1 MAQTYKIVKKKNL
14 GKDAASVPSKHYA
27 IPKYNGYTDEDSL
40 YELIAARSTV
50 SSADVKVVLDSLNFV
65 LDRELRAGYI
75 IQMGEFGNF
84 RLSLSSSGAAAP
96 DEFKPS
102 MLRKAKVIFTPGKN
116 LKKTIRTT
124 KFAAYVPDS
133 SDKATSGNGSGGG
146 EEERPDEV

>member
-14 GKDAASVPSKHYA
+14 GKDATSVPQKHYA
-27 IPKYNGYTDEDSL
+27 IPKYNGYTEVESL

-65 LDRELRAGYI
+65 LDRELRSGYI
-75 IQMGEFGNF
+75 VQMGEFGNF
-84 RLSLSSSGAAAP
+84 RLSLSSAGAVTQE
-96 DEFKPS
+96 DFKTS

-116 LKKTIRTT
+116 LKKTVKTT

-133 SDKATSGNGSGGG
+133 SDVTTGGNGGG
-146 EEERPDEV
+146 EEERPGEL